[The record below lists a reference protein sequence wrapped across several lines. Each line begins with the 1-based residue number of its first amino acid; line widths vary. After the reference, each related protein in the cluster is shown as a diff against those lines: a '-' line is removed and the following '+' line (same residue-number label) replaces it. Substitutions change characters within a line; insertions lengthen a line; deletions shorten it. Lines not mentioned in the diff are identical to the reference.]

1 MRVGAQRETERQRET
16 DTHRRVGV
24 GRGREGEKGVCSV
37 YSQRFCP
44 GVYQVRVV
52 IPEIL
57 SVSIHI
63 YPGCASQPDLEKS
76 GALSRILEWDNSGPS
91 L

>member
-1 MRVGAQRETERQRET
+1 MK
-16 DTHRRVGV
+16 
-24 GRGREGEKGVCSV
+24 RGRERGVCSV

-44 GVYQVRVV
+44 EVYQVRVV
-52 IPEIL
+52 IPKIL
-57 SVSIHI
+57 SVSVHI
-63 YPGCASQPDLEKS
+63 YSWCASQPDLEKS

>member
-1 MRVGAQRETERQRET
+1 M
-16 DTHRRVGV
+16 
-24 GRGREGEKGVCSV
+24 CIV
-37 YSQRFCP
+37 YSP

-63 YPGCASQPDLEKS
+63 YPGCVSHPDLEKS

-91 L
+91 FLGLRIPRG